1 MDCKLQLRC
10 EARLPGQASAM
21 ENFRLK
27 VFRTVAEEAS
37 FRRAAERLHLSQPA
51 VSQQIHALEEEVG
64 ATLFDRGKGRI
75 RLTDAGVVLLR
86 YARKGARLADEA
98 RAALDSLRGETT
110 GTLRIGASMT
120 VTQYILPRMLGAF
133 IEQHPRIE
141 PAVTSGNTEQIVA
154 ALAQRRIDLGLI
166 EGPVSSR
173 DVYRQRFFE
182 DRLVLIVGRRSPWP
196 GNPGL
201 RKSGPMHAAVPVR
214 ALAEVP
220 LLMRE
225 RGSGSRRVVELA
237 LRRAGFRLS
246 DLRIAMDLDSIVAI
260 ISAVEAGLGA
270 GFVSEW
276 AIQKELKLGTVRVVP
291 VEGLDIRREMHL
303 IRPFG
308 PVPDGAAG
316 AFERFILAGVS

>member
-1 MDCKLQLRC
+1 
-10 EARLPGQASAM
+10 M

-27 VFRTVAEEAS
+27 VFRTVAEESS

-51 VSQQIHALEEEVG
+51 VSQQIHALEEELNT
-64 ATLFDRGKGRI
+64 TLFDRGKGRI
-75 RLTDAGVVLLR
+75 RLTDPGVVLLR
-86 YARKGARLADEA
+86 YARKGARLAEEA

-110 GTLRIGASMT
+110 GHLRIGASMT

-133 IEQHPRIE
+133 LEQHPRIE

-154 ALAQRRIDLGLI
+154 ALAHRKIDLGLI

-173 DVYRQRFFE
+173 DVFRQRFFE
-182 DRLVLIVGRRSPWP
+182 DRLVLIVGRRYPWP
-196 GNPGL
+196 ESPAAG
-201 RKSGPMHAAVPVR
+201 KSGPAKSAPIRTSIPVE
-214 ALAEVP
+214 ALTEVP

-237 LRRAGFRLS
+237 LRRAGLRLS
-246 DLRIAMDLDSIVAI
+246 DLRIGMNLDSIVAI

-276 AIQKELKLGTVRVVP
+276 AIQKELKLGTVRVIP
-291 VEGLDIRREMHL
+291 VEGLDIRRSMHL

-308 PVPDGAAG
+308 PMPEGPAG
-316 AFERFILAGVS
+316 AFERFILTE

>member
-1 MDCKLQLRC
+1 
-10 EARLPGQASAM
+10 M

-27 VFRTVAEEAS
+27 VFRTVAEELS

-51 VSQQIHALEEEVG
+51 VSQQIHALEEELG
-64 ATLFDRGKGRI
+64 TTLFDRGKSRI
-75 RLTDAGVVLLR
+75 RLTESGVVLLR

-98 RAALDSLRGETT
+98 RAALCSLRGESS
-110 GTLRIGASMT
+110 GVLRIGASMT

-133 IEQHPRIE
+133 LEQHPRIE

-154 ALAQRRIDLGLI
+154 ALARHKIDLGLI

-173 DVYRQRFFE
+173 DVFRQRFFE
-182 DRLVLIVGRRSPWP
+182 DRLVLIVGRRYPWP
-196 GNPGL
+196 GAPAPA
-201 RKSGPMHAAVPVR
+201 KSAPAMVPVR
-214 ALAEVP
+214 ALTEVP

-237 LRRAGFRLS
+237 LRRAGLRLS
-246 DLRIAMDLDSIVAI
+246 DLRIAMNLDSIVAI

-303 IRPFG
+303 IRAFG
-308 PVPDGAAG
+308 PVPEGPPG
-316 AFERFILAGVS
+316 AFERFILTE

>member
-1 MDCKLQLRC
+1 
-10 EARLPGQASAM
+10 M

-27 VFRTVAEEAS
+27 VFRTVAEESS
-37 FRRAAERLHLSQPA
+37 FRRAAERLNLSQPA
-51 VSQQIHALEEEVG
+51 VSQQIHALEEELG

-75 RLTDAGVVLLR
+75 RLTDSGALLLR

-98 RAALDSLRGETT
+98 RAALDGLRGETT
-110 GTLRIGASMT
+110 GHLRIGASMT

-133 IEQHPRIE
+133 LEQHPRIE

-154 ALAQRRIDLGLI
+154 ALAHHKIDLGLI

-173 DVYRQRFFE
+173 EVFRQRFFE
-182 DRLVLIVGRRSPWP
+182 DRLVLIVGRRYPWP
-196 GNPGL
+196 ASPVSG
-201 RKSGPMHAAVPVR
+201 KSGPVKPTIPVR
-214 ALAEVP
+214 ALTEVP

-237 LRRAGFRLS
+237 LRRARLRFS
-246 DLRIAMDLDSIVAI
+246 DLHIAMNLDSIVAI

-291 VEGLDIRREMHL
+291 VEGLDIRRGMHL

-308 PVPDGAAG
+308 PLPEGPAG
-316 AFERFILAGVS
+316 AFERFILAE

>member
-1 MDCKLQLRC
+1 
-10 EARLPGQASAM
+10 M

-27 VFRTVAEEAS
+27 VFRTVAEESS
-37 FRRAAERLHLSQPA
+37 FRRAAERLNLSQPA
-51 VSQQIHALEEEVG
+51 VSQQIHALEEELG

-75 RLTDAGVVLLR
+75 RLTDSGALLLR
-86 YARKGARLADEA
+86 YARKGARLAEEA
-98 RAALDSLRGETT
+98 RAALDGLRGETT
-110 GTLRIGASMT
+110 GHLRIGASMT

-133 IEQHPRIE
+133 LEQHPRIE

-154 ALAQRRIDLGLI
+154 ALAHRKIDLGLI

-173 DVYRQRFFE
+173 EVFRQGFFE
-182 DRLVLIVGRRSPWP
+182 DRLVLIVGRRYPWP
-196 GNPGL
+196 ASPASG
-201 RKSGPMHAAVPVR
+201 KSGPAKPTIPVR
-214 ALAEVP
+214 ALTEVP

-237 LRRAGFRLS
+237 LRRAGLRFR
-246 DLRIAMDLDSIVAI
+246 DLRIAMNLDSIVAI

-291 VEGLDIRREMHL
+291 VDGLDIRRSMHL

-308 PVPDGAAG
+308 PLPEGPAG
-316 AFERFILAGVS
+316 AFERFILAE

>member
-1 MDCKLQLRC
+1 
-10 EARLPGQASAM
+10 M

-51 VSQQIHALEEEVG
+51 VSQQIHALEEELS

-75 RLTDAGVVLLR
+75 RLTGAGAVLLR
-86 YARKGARLADEA
+86 YARKGARLAEEA

-110 GTLRIGASMT
+110 GALRIGASMT
-120 VTQYILPRMLGAF
+120 VTQYILPRMLAAF
-133 IEQHPRIE
+133 LRQHPRIQ
-141 PAVTSGNTEQIVA
+141 PIVTSGNTEQIVA
-154 ALAQRRIDLGLI
+154 ALAHRKIDLGLI

-173 DVYRQRFFE
+173 EVFRQRFFQ
-182 DRLVLIVGRRSPWP
+182 DRLVLIAGRRYPWP
-196 GNPGL
+196 EN
-201 RKSGPMHAAVPVR
+201 AATTKPTVPVL
-214 ALAEVP
+214 ALTGVP

-237 LRRAGFRLS
+237 LRRAGLRLG
-246 DLRIAMDLDSIVAI
+246 DLRIAMNLDSIVAI

-276 AIQKELKLGTVRVVP
+276 AIQKELRLGTLRVIP
-291 VEGLDIRREMHL
+291 VDGLDIRRDMHL

-308 PVPDGAAG
+308 PMPAGPAG
-316 AFERFILAGVS
+316 AFESFALASAP

>member
-1 MDCKLQLRC
+1 
-10 EARLPGQASAM
+10 M
-21 ENFRLK
+21 ENSRLR

-51 VSQQIHALEEEVG
+51 VSQQIHALEEEL
-64 ATLFDRGKGRI
+64 ATTLFDRGKGRI
-75 RLTDAGVVLLR
+75 RLTDAGSVLLR

-98 RAALDSLRGETT
+98 RAALDGLRGETT

-133 IEQHPRIE
+133 LEQHPRIE
-141 PAVTSGNTEQIVA
+141 PAVTSANTEHIVA
-154 ALAQRRIDLGLI
+154 ALAQRKIDLGLI

-173 DVYRQRFFE
+173 DVFRQRFFE
-182 DRLVLIVGRRSPWP
+182 DRMVLIVGRRYPWP
-196 GNPGL
+196 HKTSPS
-201 RKSGPMHAAVPVR
+201 RPVIPVR
-214 ALAEVP
+214 ALTEVP

-225 RGSGSRRVVELA
+225 RGSGSRHVVELA
-237 LRRAGFRLS
+237 LRRAGLRLR

-276 AIQKELKLGTVRVVP
+276 AIQKELKLGTVRVVT
-291 VEGLDIRREMHL
+291 VEGLELRRDMNL

-308 PVPDGAAG
+308 PIPEGPAG
-316 AFERFILAGVS
+316 AFERFILASADIGRVPR

>member
-1 MDCKLQLRC
+1 
-10 EARLPGQASAM
+10 M

-27 VFRTVAEEAS
+27 VFRTVAEESS

-51 VSQQIHALEEEVG
+51 VSQQIHALEEELG

-75 RLTDAGVVLLR
+75 RLTEAGAVLLR
-86 YARKGARLADEA
+86 YARKGARLAEEA
-98 RAALDSLRGETT
+98 RAALDSLRGEST
-110 GTLRIGASMT
+110 GALRIGASMT

-133 IEQHPRIE
+133 LEQHPRIE

-154 ALAQRRIDLGLI
+154 ALAHRKIDLGLI

-173 DVYRQRFFE
+173 HVFRQRFFQ
-182 DRLVLIVGRRSPWP
+182 DRLVLIVGRRHPWP
-196 GNPGL
+196 AKPAI
-201 RKSGPMHAAVPVR
+201 PIR
-214 ALAEVP
+214 ALREVP

-237 LRRAGFRLS
+237 LRRVGLRVG
-246 DLRIAMDLDSIVAI
+246 DLRIAMNLDSIVAI

-276 AIQKELKLGTVRVVP
+276 AIQKELKLGTLRVVP
-291 VEGLDIRREMHL
+291 VEGLEIHRDMHL

-308 PVPDGAAG
+308 PVPGGPAG
-316 AFERFILAGVS
+316 AFERFILSE

>member
-1 MDCKLQLRC
+1 
-10 EARLPGQASAM
+10 M

-27 VFRTVAEEAS
+27 VFRTVAEESS
-37 FRRAAERLHLSQPA
+37 FRRAADRLHLSQPA
-51 VSQQIHALEEEVG
+51 VSQQIHALEEELNT
-64 ATLFDRGKGRI
+64 TLFDRGKGRI
-75 RLTDAGVVLLR
+75 RLTDPGVVLLR

-110 GTLRIGASMT
+110 GHLRIGASMT

-133 IEQHPRIE
+133 LEQHPRIE
-141 PAVTSGNTEQIVA
+141 AAVTSGNTEQIVA
-154 ALAQRRIDLGLI
+154 ALAHRKIDLGLI

-173 DVYRQRFFE
+173 DVFRQRFFE

-196 GNPGL
+196 GIPASG
-201 RKSGPMHAAVPVR
+201 KSGPVKPTIPVR
-214 ALAEVP
+214 ALTEVP

-237 LRRAGFRLS
+237 LRRAGLRLS
-246 DLRIAMDLDSIVAI
+246 DLRIGMNLDSIVAI

-276 AIQKELKLGTVRVVP
+276 AIQKELKLGTVRVIP
-291 VEGLDIRREMHL
+291 VEGLDIRRSMHL
-303 IRPFG
+303 IRAFG
-308 PVPDGAAG
+308 PMPEGPAG
-316 AFERFILAGVS
+316 AFERFILTE

>member
-1 MDCKLQLRC
+1 
-10 EARLPGQASAM
+10 M

-27 VFRTVAEEAS
+27 VFRTVAEESS

-51 VSQQIHALEEEVG
+51 VSQQIHALEEELST
-64 ATLFDRGKGRI
+64 TLFDRGKGGI
-75 RLTDAGVVLLR
+75 RLTDAGAVLLR

-133 IEQHPRIE
+133 LEQHPRIE
-141 PAVTSGNTEQIVA
+141 PAVTSANTELIVA
-154 ALAQRRIDLGLI
+154 ALAHHKIDLGLI

-173 DVYRQRFFE
+173 EVFRRRFFE
-182 DRLVLIVGRRSPWP
+182 DRLVLIVGRRYPWP
-196 GNPGL
+196 AKPTI
-201 RKSGPMHAAVPVR
+201 PVR
-214 ALAEVP
+214 ALTEVP
-220 LLMRE
+220 LIMRE
-225 RGSGSRRVVELA
+225 RGSGSRHVVELA
-237 LRRAGFRLS
+237 LRRAGLHLR
-246 DLRIAMDLDSIVAI
+246 DLRIAMNLDSIVAI

-276 AIQKELKLGTVRVVP
+276 AIQKELRLSTVRVIP
-291 VEGLDIRREMHL
+291 VEGLEMRRDMHF

-308 PVPDGAAG
+308 PIPEGPAG
-316 AFERFILAGVS
+316 AFERFILANAP